1 MRKTRDWYDYCESLL
16 HHPIDSEIHVVGTR
30 WTHNDLIRKII
41 DNEGEYFD
49 QVITSAILAN
59 GEPLW
64 PERFTLEVL
73 ARIRAKIG
81 SWKFSCQYLNSPH
94 DPESTSFNTSW
105 IKYYQL
111 RGDVCIG
118 TDGATANVHQM
129 RKYLTVDPAISDAD
143 QACNSALVMTGVDH
157 INRKWILDIY
167 AKRIQPFELM
177 DQIFKM
183 SSTWEPEVVGIE
195 SVAFQKVLKFWLAQ
209 EMERRNRFINV
220 QELKTDTHQK
230 KTSRIRGLQPFFEGG
245 EIYSLPASASSGFR
259 QFHEEY
265 DAFPVGALID
275 VMDALAYAPQLW
287 GAAEDPNALPDEELE
302 EIETRVEL
310 TGRSMY
316 TGY

>member
-1 MRKTRDWYDYCESLL
+1 
-16 HHPIDSEIHVVGTR
+16 
-30 WTHNDLIRKII
+30 
-41 DNEGEYFD
+41 
-49 QVITSAILAN
+49 
-59 GEPLW
+59 
-64 PERFTLEVL
+64 
-73 ARIRAKIG
+73 
-81 SWKFSCQYLNSPH
+81 
-94 DPESTSFNTSW
+94 
-105 IKYYQL
+105 
-111 RGDVCIG
+111 
-118 TDGATANVHQM
+118 M

-245 EIYSLPASASSGFR
+245 EIYSLPAAASQGFR